1 MISALILIAA
11 VMPGREVPKPAT
23 EVALLVETIVAPS
36 VGQVDAGEVLDSGTV
51 HIPDG
56 DYFLYSFTDPRDD
69 HGVQVELQLWV
80 GESKKQV
87 KAALSIQD
95 RTTKQWRIRGESLVI
110 DGQMVLTL
118 YPLGG
123 SKGARFLRLT
133 PKTST
138 VAP

>member
-11 VMPGREVPKPAT
+11 VMPSREAPKPAN
-23 EVALLVETIVAPS
+23 EVVLLVETIVAPS
-36 VGQVDAGEVLDSGTV
+36 VQQVDAGEVIDSETV
-51 HIPDG
+51 RIPDG
-56 DYFLYSFTDPRDD
+56 DHFLYDFKDPRDN
-69 HGVQVELQLWV
+69 HSVQVELQLWV
-80 GESKKQV
+80 GESKEQV

-118 YPLGG
+118 YPLEG

-133 PKTST
+133 PKTG
-138 VAP
+138 AEAL